1 MDMKKYCLFLLGLMI
16 LGCQTQKTGL
26 EKLSKSKNDLLKPV
40 FDNAEKYELQI
51 LYTQVNRKPNGE
63 IEFTDFNYR
72 VNDNAYFY
80 PASSV
85 KLPVAALALE
95 KLKELR
101 NSEQIG
107 IIRDSPYYIE
117 GDSVKHSISTDI
129 EAVFAVSDNE
139 AFNRLFEF
147 LGQDYINNK
156 LEQKGLI
163 PVSISHRLSVGN
175 ALKTETIP
183 MIFEILE
190 NNDTSTFRLPVTN
203 NLSAIPLNMNGIQ
216 KGIGFIHNDTLVDGA
231 FDFSLKNYFPLRSQN
246 QLMKQLMFPENFPE
260 NKRFEMDEED
270 RKFLLNAMKQLPR
283 EAGYDPEEYPDSYVK
298 FFLYGDTKNAIPDEI
313 KIYNKIGE
321 AYGTL
326 TETAYITNAS
336 KELEFF
342 LSATIL
348 VNKNG
353 VYNDDNYEYESI
365 GIPFF
370 AALGREIYELELNRK
385 K

>member
-63 IEFTDFNYR
+63 IEFTDFEYR

-107 IIRDSPYYIE
+107 IMRDSPYYIE

-147 LGQDYINNK
+147 LGQDYINKK
-156 LEQKGLI
+156 LERKGLN

-231 FDFSLKNYFPLRSQN
+231 FDFSLKNYFPLRSQH
-246 QLMKQLMFPENFPE
+246 QLMKQLMFPEKFPE
-260 NKRFEMDEED
+260 NKRFNLDEGD
-270 RKFLLNAMKQLPR
+270 REFLLNSMNQTPR

-336 KELEFF
+336 KEVEFF

-353 VYNDDNYEYESI
+353 VFNDDNYEYESI

>member
-1 MDMKKYCLFLLGLMI
+1 MDMKKHFLFLFSLVFLS
-16 LGCQTQKTGL
+16 CQTQKIGL
-26 EKLSKSKNDLLKPV
+26 EKVSKSKNDLLKPV

-51 LYTQVNRKPNGE
+51 LYTQINRKPNGR
-63 IEFTDFNYR
+63 IKFKDFEYR
-72 VNDNAYFY
+72 VDNKAYFY

-85 KLPVAALALE
+85 KLPIAALALE
-95 KLKELR
+95 KIKELR
-101 NSEQIG
+101 SSGKIG
-107 IIRDSPYYIE
+107 IIRNTPYYFE
-117 GDSVKHSISTDI
+117 GDSVKHSISHDI

-156 LEQKGLI
+156 LEQKGI
-163 PVSISHRLSVGN
+163 NPVSISHRLSVGD

-183 MIFEILE
+183 MIFEISE
-190 NNDTSTFRLPVTN
+190 NSDSTDFRWPGTQ
-203 NLSAIPLNMNGIQ
+203 NLSSIPLNMQGVH
-216 KGIGFIHNDTLVDGA
+216 KGIGYIQNDTLIDEA
-231 FDFSLKNYFPLRSQN
+231 FDFSLKNYFPLRLQH
-246 QLMKQLMFPENFPE
+246 QLMKQLIFPNNFPE
-260 NKRFEMDEED
+260 NKRFDMDNED

-283 EAGYDPEEYPDSYVK
+283 EAGYDHKEYPDSYVK
-298 FFLYGDTKNAIPDEI
+298 FFLYGDTKNAIPNEM

-336 KELEFF
+336 KDVEFF
-342 LSATIL
+342 LSATVL
-348 VNKNG
+348 VNKNEIF
-353 VYNDDNYEYESI
+353 NDNIYEYDSI

-370 AALGREIYELELNRK
+370 ATLGREIYELELKRK

>member
-1 MDMKKYCLFLLGLMI
+1 MDMKKSCLFLFSLI
-16 LGCQTQKTGL
+16 IFGCQTQKIGL

-40 FDNAEKYELQI
+40 FDNAENYELQI
-51 LYTQVNRKPNGE
+51 LFTQVNRKPDGE
-63 IEFTDFNYR
+63 IEFMDLEYR

-85 KLPVAALALE
+85 KLPIAALALE

-101 NSEQIG
+101 NLEYIG
-107 IIRDSPYYIE
+107 IIRDSPYYFE
-117 GDSVKHSISTDI
+117 GGSVKHSISQDI

-147 LGQDYINNK
+147 LGQDHINNK
-156 LEQKGLI
+156 LKQKGLS
-163 PVSISHRLSVGN
+163 PVRISHRLSVGD

-183 MIFEILE
+183 MIFETLE
-190 NNDTSTFRLPVTN
+190 NSDSINFRVPGTK
-203 NLSAIPLNMNGIQ
+203 NLSSIPLNMKGIQ
-216 KGIGFIHNDTLVDGA
+216 KGIGFIQNDTLVEGA
-231 FDFSLKNYFPLRSQN
+231 FDFSLKNYFPLRLQH
-246 QLMKQLMFPENFPE
+246 QLMKQLMFPKNFPE
-260 NKRFEMDEED
+260 NKRFDMDKED
-270 RKFLLNAMKQLPR
+270 REFLLNAMKQLPR
-283 EAGYDPEEYPDSYVK
+283 ETGYDPEEYPDSYVK
-298 FFLYGDTKNAIPDEI
+298 FFLYGDKKNAIPDEI

-336 KELEFF
+336 KGVEFF

-353 VYNDDNYEYESI
+353 IFNDNNYEYESI

-370 AALGREIYELELNRK
+370 AALGREIYELELIRK

>member
-1 MDMKKYCLFLLGLMI
+1 MDMKKHFLFLFSLVFLS
-16 LGCQTQKTGL
+16 CQTQKIGL
-26 EKLSKSKNDLLKPV
+26 EKVSKSKNDLLKPV

-51 LYTQVNRKPNGE
+51 LYTQINRKPNGR
-63 IEFTDFNYR
+63 IKFKDFEYR
-72 VNDNAYFY
+72 VDNKAYFY

-85 KLPVAALALE
+85 KLPIAALALE
-95 KLKELR
+95 KIKELR
-101 NSEQIG
+101 SSGKIG
-107 IIRDSPYYIE
+107 IIRNTPYYFE
-117 GDSVKHSISTDI
+117 GDSVKHSISHDI

-156 LEQKGLI
+156 LEQKGI
-163 PVSISHRLSVGN
+163 NPVSISHRLSVGD

-183 MIFEILE
+183 MIFEISE
-190 NNDTSTFRLPVTN
+190 NSDSTDFRWPGTQ
-203 NLSAIPLNMNGIQ
+203 NLSSIPLNVKGVH
-216 KGIGFIHNDTLVDGA
+216 KGIGYIQNDTLIDEA
-231 FDFSLKNYFPLRSQN
+231 FDFSLKNYFPLRLQH
-246 QLMKQLMFPENFPE
+246 QLMKQLIFPNNFPE
-260 NKRFEMDEED
+260 NKRFDIDNED

-283 EAGYDPEEYPDSYVK
+283 EAGYDHKEYPDSYVK
-298 FFLYGDTKNAIPDEI
+298 FFLYGDTKNAIPNEM

-336 KELEFF
+336 KDVEFF
-342 LSATIL
+342 LSATVL
-348 VNKNG
+348 VNKNEIF
-353 VYNDDNYEYESI
+353 NDNIYEYDSI

-370 AALGREIYELELNRK
+370 ATLGREIYELELKRK

>member
-1 MDMKKYCLFLLGLMI
+1 MDMKKYCLFLFSLMI
-16 LGCQTQKTGL
+16 LGCQTQKIGL
-26 EKLSKSKNDLLKPV
+26 EKLSISKNDLLKPV
-40 FDNAEKYELQI
+40 FDNAEKYEVQI

-63 IEFTDFNYR
+63 IEFTDFEYR

-85 KLPVAALALE
+85 KLPVAAMALE

-101 NSEQIG
+101 TSEQIG
-107 IIRDSPYYIE
+107 IIRNTPYYFE
-117 GDSVKHSISTDI
+117 GDSVKHSISQDI

-156 LEQKGLI
+156 LEQKGLN
-163 PVSISHRLSVGN
+163 PVSISHRLSVGD

-190 NNDTSTFRLPVTN
+190 NSDSTNFRFQGTK
-203 NLSAIPLNMNGIQ
+203 NLSSIPLNMKGIQ
-216 KGIGFIHNDTLVDGA
+216 KGIGFIQNDTLVDGA
-231 FDFSLKNYFPLRSQN
+231 FDFSLKNYFPLRSQH
-246 QLMKQLMFPENFPE
+246 QLMKQLMFPMNFPE
-260 NKRFEMDEED
+260 NKRFDMDEED
-270 RKFLLNAMKQLPR
+270 REFLLNAMKQLPR
-283 EAGYDPEEYPDSYVK
+283 EAGYDPEEYPDSYIK

-313 KIYNKIGE
+313 EIHNKIGE

-336 KELEFF
+336 KEVEFL
-342 LSATIL
+342 LSATVL

-353 VYNDDNYEYESI
+353 IFNDNNYEYESI

>member
-1 MDMKKYCLFLLGLMI
+1 MDMKKYCLFLFSLII
-16 LGCQTQKTGL
+16 LGCQTQKIGL
-26 EKLSKSKNDLLKPV
+26 EKLSKSKNDLLKPI

-63 IEFTDFNYR
+63 IEFIDFDYR
-72 VNDNAYFY
+72 VNDSAYFY

-95 KLKELR
+95 KLRELR

-107 IIRDSPYYIE
+107 ISRNSPYYIE
-117 GDSVKHSISTDI
+117 GDSVKHSISMDI
-129 EAVFAVSDNE
+129 EAVFAISDNE

-147 LGQDYINNK
+147 LGQDHINNK
-156 LEQKGLI
+156 LEQKGFN
-163 PVSISHRLSVGN
+163 PVRISHRLSVGN

-183 MIFEILE
+183 LIFEILE
-190 NNDTSTFRLPVTN
+190 NSDTSNFRLPVIN
-203 NLSAIPLNMNGIQ
+203 NLSAIPLNMKGIQ
-216 KGIGFIHNDTLVDGA
+216 KGNGFIQNDTLVDGA
-231 FDFSLKNYFPLRSQN
+231 FDFSLKNYFPLRSQH

-260 NKRFEMDEED
+260 NKRFNLDGAD
-270 RKFLLNAMKQLPR
+270 REFLLNAMNQLPR
-283 EAGYDPEEYPDSYVK
+283 EAGYDPEEYYDSYVK

-313 KIYNKIGE
+313 KIYNKIGQ

-336 KELEFF
+336 KEVEFF
-342 LSATIL
+342 LSATVL

-353 VYNDDNYEYESI
+353 VYNDNNYEYDGV

>member
-1 MDMKKYCLFLLGLMI
+1 MDMKKHFLFLFSLVFLS
-16 LGCQTQKTGL
+16 CQTQKIGL
-26 EKLSKSKNDLLKPV
+26 EKVSKSKNDLLKPV

-51 LYTQVNRKPNGE
+51 LYTQINRKPNGR
-63 IEFTDFNYR
+63 IEFKDFEYR
-72 VNDNAYFY
+72 VDNKAYFY

-85 KLPVAALALE
+85 KLPIAALALE
-95 KLKELR
+95 KIKELR
-101 NSEQIG
+101 SSGKIG
-107 IIRDSPYYIE
+107 IIRNTPYYFE
-117 GDSVKHSISTDI
+117 GDSVKHSISHDI

-156 LEQKGLI
+156 LEQKGI
-163 PVSISHRLSVGN
+163 NPVSISHRLSVGD

-183 MIFEILE
+183 MIFEISE
-190 NNDTSTFRLPVTN
+190 NSDSTDFRWPGTQ
-203 NLSAIPLNMNGIQ
+203 NLSSIPLNMQGVH
-216 KGIGFIHNDTLVDGA
+216 KGIGYIQNDTLIDEA
-231 FDFSLKNYFPLRSQN
+231 FDFSLKNYFPLRLQH
-246 QLMKQLMFPENFPE
+246 QLMKQLIFPNNFPE
-260 NKRFEMDEED
+260 NKRFDIDNED

-283 EAGYDPEEYPDSYVK
+283 EAGYDHKEYPDSYVK
-298 FFLYGDTKNAIPDEI
+298 FFLYGDTKNAIPNEM

-336 KELEFF
+336 KDVEFF
-342 LSATIL
+342 LSATVL
-348 VNKNG
+348 VNKNEIF
-353 VYNDDNYEYESI
+353 NDNIYEYDSI

-370 AALGREIYELELNRK
+370 ATLGREIYELELKRK

>member
-1 MDMKKYCLFLLGLMI
+1 MKKYCLFLFSLMI
-16 LGCQTQKTGL
+16 LGCQAQKIGL

-51 LYTQVNRKPNGE
+51 LYTQINRKPNGE
-63 IEFTDFNYR
+63 IEFKDFEYR
-72 VNDNAYFY
+72 VSDSAYFY

-95 KLKELR
+95 KLRELR

-107 IIRDSPYYIE
+107 ISRNSPYYIE
-117 GDSVKHSISTDI
+117 GDSVKHSISRDI

-156 LEQKGLI
+156 LEQKGLN
-163 PVSISHRLSVGN
+163 PVSISHRLSVGD

-183 MIFEILE
+183 LIFEILE
-190 NNDTSTFRLPVTN
+190 NSNTSTFRLPVTN
-203 NLSAIPLNMNGIQ
+203 NLSATPLNMKGIQ
-216 KGIGFIHNDTLVDGA
+216 KGIGFIQNDTLVEGA
-231 FDFSLKNYFPLRSQN
+231 FDFSLKNYFPLRSQH
-246 QLMKQLMFPENFPE
+246 QLMKQLMFPEKFPE
-260 NKRFEMDEED
+260 NKRFNLDEGD
-270 RKFLLNAMKQLPR
+270 REFLLNSMNQTPR
-283 EAGYDPEEYPDSYVK
+283 EAGYDPEEYYDSYVK
-298 FFLYGDTKNAIPDEI
+298 FFLYGDAKNAIPDEI
-313 KIYNKIGE
+313 EIHNKIGQ

-336 KELEFF
+336 KEVEFL
-342 LSATIL
+342 LSATVL

-353 VYNDDNYEYESI
+353 IFNDNNYEYESI

>member
-1 MDMKKYCLFLLGLMI
+1 MI
-16 LGCQTQKTGL
+16 LGCQTQKFGL

-40 FDNAEKYELQI
+40 FDNVEKYELQI

-63 IEFTDFNYR
+63 IEFVDFEYR
-72 VNDNAYFY
+72 VNDSAYFY

-101 NSEQIG
+101 NSEQIE
-107 IIRDSPYYIE
+107 IIRNTPYYFE
-117 GDSVKHSISTDI
+117 GDSLKHSISRDI

-147 LGQDYINNK
+147 LRQDYINNK
-156 LEQKGLI
+156 LKQKGLN
-163 PVSISHRLSVGN
+163 PVRISHRLSVGN
-175 ALKTETIP
+175 ALKTETKP
-183 MIFEILE
+183 MIFEIPE
-190 NNDTSTFRLPVTN
+190 NSDSTNFRWQGTK
-203 NLSAIPLNMNGIQ
+203 NLSSIPINMKGIQ
-216 KGIGFIHNDTLVDGA
+216 KGVGFIQNDTLINGA
-231 FDFSLKNYFPLRSQN
+231 FDFSLKNYFPLRSQH

-260 NKRFEMDEED
+260 NKRFNIDEED
-270 RKFLLNAMKQLPR
+270 MEFLLNAMKQLPR

-336 KELEFF
+336 KEVEFF
-342 LSATIL
+342 LSATVL
-348 VNKNG
+348 VNKNRIF
-353 VYNDDNYEYESI
+353 NDNNYEYESI

>member
-1 MDMKKYCLFLLGLMI
+1 MKKYCLFLFSLMI
-16 LGCQTQKTGL
+16 LGCQAQKIGL

-51 LYTQVNRKPNGE
+51 LYTQINRKPNGE
-63 IEFTDFNYR
+63 IEFKDFEYR
-72 VNDNAYFY
+72 VNDSAYFY

-95 KLKELR
+95 KLRELR

-107 IIRDSPYYIE
+107 ISRNSPYYIE
-117 GDSVKHSISTDI
+117 GDSVKHSISRDI

-156 LEQKGLI
+156 LEQKGLN
-163 PVSISHRLSVGN
+163 PVSISHRLSVGD

-183 MIFEILE
+183 LIFEILE
-190 NNDTSTFRLPVTN
+190 NSNTSTFRLPVTN
-203 NLSAIPLNMNGIQ
+203 NLSATPLNMKGIQ
-216 KGIGFIHNDTLVDGA
+216 KGIGFIQNDTLVEGA
-231 FDFSLKNYFPLRSQN
+231 FDFSLKNYFPLRSQH
-246 QLMKQLMFPENFPE
+246 QLMKQLMFPEKFPE
-260 NKRFEMDEED
+260 NKRFNLDEGD
-270 RKFLLNAMKQLPR
+270 RGFLLNSMNQTPR
-283 EAGYDPEEYPDSYVK
+283 EAGYDPEEYYDSYVK
-298 FFLYGDTKNAIPDEI
+298 FFLYGDAKNAIPDEI
-313 KIYNKIGE
+313 EIHNKIGQ

-336 KELEFF
+336 KEVEFL
-342 LSATIL
+342 LSATVL

-353 VYNDDNYEYESI
+353 IFNDNNYEYESI

>member
-1 MDMKKYCLFLLGLMI
+1 MDMKKYCLFLFSLMI
-16 LGCQTQKTGL
+16 LGCQTQKIGL

-51 LYTQVNRKPNGE
+51 LYTQINRKPNGE
-63 IEFTDFNYR
+63 IEFIDFEYR

-85 KLPVAALALE
+85 KLPVATLALE

-107 IIRDSPYYIE
+107 IIRNTSYYFE
-117 GDSVKHSISTDI
+117 GVSVKHSISQDI
-129 EAVFAVSDNE
+129 E

-156 LEQKGLI
+156 LKEKGLN
-163 PVSISHRLSVGN
+163 PVSISHRLSVGD

-190 NNDTSTFRLPVTN
+190 NSDSTNFRFPGTK
-203 NLSAIPLNMNGIQ
+203 NLSSIPLKMKGIQ
-216 KGIGFIHNDTLVDGA
+216 KGIGFIQNDTLVDGA
-231 FDFSLKNYFPLRSQN
+231 FDFSLKNYFPLQSQH
-246 QLMKQLMFPENFPE
+246 QLMKQLMFPMNFPE
-260 NKRFEMDEED
+260 NKRFDMDEED
-270 RKFLLNAMKQLPR
+270 REFLLNAMQQLPR
-283 EAGYDPEEYPDSYVK
+283 EAGYDSEEYPDSYIK

-313 KIYNKIGE
+313 EIHNKIGE

-336 KELEFF
+336 KEVEFL
-342 LSATIL
+342 LSATVL

-353 VYNDDNYEYESI
+353 IFNDNNYEYESI

>member
-1 MDMKKYCLFLLGLMI
+1 MNMKKYCLFLFSLMV
-16 LGCQTQKTGL
+16 LGCQTQKIGL

-40 FDNAEKYELQI
+40 FDNFEKFELQI
-51 LYTQVNRKPNGE
+51 LYTQVNRKPNGK
-63 IEFTDFNYR
+63 IEFMDFEYR

-80 PASSV
+80 PASAV
-85 KLPVAALALE
+85 KLPVAAMALE

-107 IIRDSPYYIE
+107 IVRNTLYYFE
-117 GDSVKHSISTDI
+117 GDSVKHSISQDI

-139 AFNRLFEF
+139 AYNRLFEF

-156 LEQKGLI
+156 LEQKGLG
-163 PVSISHRLSVGN
+163 PVNISHRLSVGN
-175 ALKTETIP
+175 AFKTETIP

-190 NNDTSTFRLPVTN
+190 NSDSTNFRFPGTK
-203 NLSAIPLNMNGIQ
+203 NLSSIPLNMKGIQ
-216 KGIGFIHNDTLVDGA
+216 KGIGFVQNDTLIDGA
-231 FDFSLKNYFPLRSQN
+231 FDFSLKNHFPLRSQHR
-246 QLMKQLMFPENFPE
+246 LMKQLMFPMNFPE
-260 NKRFEMDEED
+260 NKRFDMDEED
-270 RKFLLNAMKQLPR
+270 RGFLLNAMKQLPR

-313 KIYNKIGE
+313 KIYNKIGQ

-336 KELEFF
+336 KGVEFF

-353 VYNDDNYEYESI
+353 IFNDNDYEYESI

-370 AALGREIYELELNRK
+370 AALGREIYELELNREK
-385 K
+385 